1 MFTFRSRMTSQL
13 TRAKVMQGDTYTR
26 SHWQPVFTRVCLRL
40 RRGESNHVALCYIN
54 TRLVCRA
61 RKDQE
66 QTEAQL
72 SARVLQLDSSE
83 WKSCA
88 TRVMQPCWQSQQCLC
103 DVTRNCLAHISKRV
117 VVVLTSEEWRHRNGA
132 SDRLCLSNRRLQIK
146 ATRLDQEKH
155 TRGTRLQ
162 SPGRIPDWIPDRNL
176 RWDWVYNRHR
186 SDMERH
192 KRYHM
197 MSSR

>member
-13 TRAKVMQGDTYTR
+13 TNAKVVQGDTYTR

-40 RRGESNHVALCYIN
+40 RRGESNHLALCYIN

-72 SARVLQLDSSE
+72 SARVLLLDSPE

-88 TRVMQPCWQSQQCLC
+88 IRVMQPCWQSQQCLC

-117 VVVLTSEEWRHRNGA
+117 VVVLTSEEWRHSNGA
-132 SDRLCLSNRRLQIK
+132 SDRLCLSNRTLQIK

-162 SPGRIPDWIPDRNL
+162 SPGRIPDRNL
-176 RWDWVYNRHR
+176 RRDWVYNRHR

-192 KRYHM
+192 ERYHM
-197 MSSR
+197 ISSH